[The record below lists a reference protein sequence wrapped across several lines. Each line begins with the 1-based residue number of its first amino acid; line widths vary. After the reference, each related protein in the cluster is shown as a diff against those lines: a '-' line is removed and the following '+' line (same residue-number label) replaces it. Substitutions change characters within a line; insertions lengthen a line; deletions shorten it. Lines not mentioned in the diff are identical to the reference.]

1 VETTASPPSS
11 ANDVT
16 QSPSFEAVIDTTDVS
31 VFGKH
36 FYDVIDLADFTDE
49 VSAALG
55 STTWDTGWQLMPA
68 EYSCTLNSAYR
79 TMWWGDVRLT
89 FETGA
94 ESPDT
99 YFTAWSVGDP
109 SVSFSRSAGSTCLN
123 YGAGEWPEDPPRD
136 RYRNRARRTKDSAD
150 RALVHRFRWPRRHT
164 GRDFHV
170 VPSRRRFTSHCDWKW
185 PHGLHRRSEGLT
197 LARGDTTV

>member
-1 VETTASPPSS
+1 VETTPSPPSG

-16 QSPSFEAVIDTTDVS
+16 QPPSFEAVIDTTDVS

-109 SVSFSRSAGSTCLN
+109 SVSFLAPLGPLASTTEPASGLKTRQGIGIGTALDELKTALTGHWYIVSDGRVDIPGVISTSFLLDDDSRVTAIGS
-123 YGAGEWPEDPPRD
+123 
-136 RYRNRARRTKDSAD
+136 
-150 RALVHRFRWPRRHT
+150 
-164 GRDFHV
+164 GRMDCIDEAKV
-170 VPSRRRFTSHCDWKW
+170 
-185 PHGLHRRSEGLT
+185 
-197 LARGDTTV
+197 